1 MCSERHTQGS
11 GVETPQAAVLLGGPA
26 QIASL
31 RWGHFVDVTRMRRK
45 TSGKPQVAGTAGM
58 RARGGEVGALAGAR
72 DHGAFASS
80 PAVPTSPAPGPPSGT
95 RTQSQGLS
103 GVDKLSTNGQELLT
117 IRERFSK
124 PLLCLDPAVAPGLQD
139 WASPLQAAPPRS
151 AEDTLMLRFGVWGL
165 YFCPQLSQPSA
176 PQPPHLGP
184 PGHAPS
190 SAAGARTPAGP
201 GAPGLSCR

>member
-1 MCSERHTQGS
+1 MHSPEP
-11 GVETPQAAVLLGGPA
+11 ETTALSLPLL
-26 QIASL
+26 Q
-31 RWGHFVDVTRMRRK
+31 
-45 TSGKPQVAGTAGM
+45 
-58 RARGGEVGALAGAR
+58 
-72 DHGAFASS
+72 S
-80 PAVPTSPAPGPPSGT
+80 PHRLAPGPPSGT
-95 RTQSQGLS
+95 RTQSKGLS
-103 GVDKLSTNGQELLT
+103 GVDKLSTNGQELLA

-124 PLLCLDPAVAPGLQD
+124 SLLCLDPAVASGLQD
-139 WASPLQAAPPRS
+139 WAYPLRAAPPRS

-201 GAPGLSCR
+201 GAPGLSVADLQTPCVTFSTPFGNEGMKGYDTGPPSPRPLRPSHFPPQPSRLHS